1 MPRIFSPNIDGAST
15 ELEVWDGAKLKVMV
29 EIIGVDNN
37 LTLELAVVL
46 VYTFEVLDIS
56 TNSVLSDEENETK
69 TITKD
74 KPARRIPSIKII
86 NFLRWFAKCLDNLV
100 YIPLFRIDLPTFVF
114 KIVWGRRSK
123 RRE

>member
-69 TITKD
+69 TIKTNRFAENIRDFEKGKGVTTDEIIDITKEITLEP
-74 KPARRIPSIKII
+74 KSVLILELS
-86 NFLRWFAKCLDNLV
+86 
-100 YIPLFRIDLPTFVF
+100 
-114 KIVWGRRSK
+114 
-123 RRE
+123 